1 MPEGVRVTTAAEA
14 AARDALAIAS
24 GTPSF
29 LLMLRAGTAAASHIV
44 RIASHRLAF
53 GVHVYA
59 GSGNNGGDGYIV
71 AAQLSRLGV
80 RVLLHEVAAPR
91 TPDAIAAAQLAR
103 RHLATEQFVASEDTG
118 IATAARVATFTMTQ
132 AVFVDAMLGTGANG
146 VLRGAVAQAA
156 HVFRRAR
163 EGGAIIVS
171 LDVPTGLDAS
181 TGELAPDHVVAHHT
195 LTFGTCKAGLLS
207 ARDAC
212 GEITVLDI
220 GLGAHAEISDDAA
233 RLADAR
239 ALRATLPAIAWNA
252 HKGTRGRVLIVGG
265 ARGMAGAAQLAARG
279 ALASGAGLVRAYVHS
294 SSVPALQAST
304 PAVVCQSWRGR
315 GAAESP
321 WRDQALRTS
330 RDASRD
336 ASGDP
341 ALDESVTVH
350 EYHERLAAN
359 ADEFANWAHVV
370 AIGPGL
376 GRDRVAER
384 VLRETIR
391 RVSAGNASIVFDAD
405 ALTVLGS
412 IYSPDEIRRLAA
424 SRRIVLT
431 PHAGEF
437 ATLARAFN
445 IAVDT
450 QSPEFA
456 RDLSVRRQS
465 AVALATRTGCIV
477 LLKGAPSVCVAPDGD
492 AWIVPRGTSALATG
506 GTGDVLTGVMAALLA
521 SKHAAPRA
529 RMAQSEQQS
538 ATDTAA
544 ETCALAATAAWVHGV
559 AGEHTAARIGVRGS
573 TVEDIVHALPS
584 AWSALTHPAPLWP
597 NMLSVVPPCVHE

>member
-1 MPEGVRVTTAAEA
+1 VPDGVRVTTAAEA

-29 LLMLRAGTAAASHIV
+29 ALMLQAGTAAAAHIV
-44 RIASHRLAF
+44 RVASHRLAF

-71 AAQLSRLGV
+71 AAQLRRLGV

-103 RHLATEQFVASEDTG
+103 RHLAAEQFVA
-118 IATAARVATFTMTQ
+118 AARVATFPTTN

-146 VLRGAVAQAA
+146 ALRGAVARAA
-156 HVFRRAR
+156 HIFRRAR
-163 EGGAIIVS
+163 EGGALIVS

-207 ARDAC
+207 ARAAC

-220 GLGAHAEISDDAA
+220 GLGAHAEIRDDAA
-233 RLADAR
+233 RLADA
-239 ALRATLPAIAWNA
+239 ASLRASVPAIAWNA

-265 ARGMAGAAQLAARG
+265 APGMAGAAQLAARG

-304 PAVVCQSWRGR
+304 PAVVCHPWSQGEH
-315 GAAESP
+315 AA
-321 WRDQALRTS
+321 
-330 RDASRD
+330 DA
-336 ASGDP
+336 
-341 ALDESVTVH
+341 ALDEAIALREPEAKTSSD
-350 EYHERLAAN
+350 A
-359 ADEFANWAHVV
+359 FANWAHVV

-405 ALTVLGS
+405 ALTLLGS
-412 IYSPDEIRRLAA
+412 LYSPDELMRLAA

-437 ATLARAFN
+437 GTLAHAFD

-456 RDLSVRRQS
+456 RDLSVRRHS
-465 AVALATRTGCIV
+465 AAALATRTGCVV
-477 LLKGAPSVCVAPDGD
+477 LLKGTPSICVAPDGG
-492 AWIVPRGTSALATG
+492 AWIVPRGTSTLATG

-521 SKHAAPRA
+521 SQHAAPRA
-529 RMAQSEQQS
+529 DLAQSDRHSEPHAEPHS
-538 ATDTAA
+538 GLHSSSHTAA
-544 ETCALAATAAWVHGV
+544 ETCALAATAAWAHGV
-559 AGEHTAARIGVRGS
+559 AGEHTASRIGVRGS
-573 TVEDIVHALPS
+573 TVEDIVHALPH
-584 AWSALTHPAPLWP
+584 AWSTLTHPAPLSP
-597 NMLSVVPPCVHE
+597 DVLSVVPPCVHE